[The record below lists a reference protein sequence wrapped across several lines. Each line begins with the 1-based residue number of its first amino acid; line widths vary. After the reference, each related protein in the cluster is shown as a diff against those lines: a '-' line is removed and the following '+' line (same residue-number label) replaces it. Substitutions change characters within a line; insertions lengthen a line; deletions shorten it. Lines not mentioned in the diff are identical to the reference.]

1 MPDTYLTIAQLNVLF
16 QAMILDILGY
26 EKTGSPADYSNA
38 AYAAVRVAWP
48 TYGAPAW
55 KVSED
60 VTFIHVTEEDEPI
73 NRQREFV
80 YTESLLG
87 ETLLDEEVSYTRVI
101 GLNLIF
107 YGPTSFH
114 NAQLVRDGVFR
125 ETYRRV
131 LSQNKIFLIPDIV
144 APRRAPEPFQS
155 QWWERTDLD
164 LTFNEKIKKTDE
176 ISIIEIADIIVV
188 TDTGQE
194 EEITVTAE

>member
-1 MPDTYLTIAQLNVLF
+1 MPDTYLTISQLNVLF

-48 TYGAPAW
+48 IYGAPAW

-60 VTFIHVTEEDEPI
+60 VVFIHVTEEDEPI
-73 NRQREFV
+73 NRQREVV
-80 YTESLLG
+80 YTDSGLY
-87 ETLLDEEVSYTRVI
+87 TLDEEISYTRVLS
-101 GLNLIF
+101 LNLIF

-114 NAQLVRDGVFR
+114 NAQLVRDSVFR

-164 LTFNEKIKKTDE
+164 LSFNEKIKKTDE
-176 ISIIEIADIIVV
+176 ISIIEIADIIII
-188 TDTGQE
+188 TDSGKE
-194 EEITVTAE
+194 REITVTAE